1 MTGRKNLCAH
11 IPIALH
17 EKVSA
22 ARAEAGLNT
31 NDYVTQVLTEYYDWK
46 ENGGNI
52 MARKAENTRTLA
64 FQIPEELFQRIKEH
78 LEKES
83 RRRGIRLTQ
92 RDFVLGLIEQ
102 ALDEAERE
110 DARTEETAA
119 GQSDGADAQPEPGAE
134 SPNGEPEAEEDG
146 EEAEEADS
154 AESAENAPADAV
166 EDADSANESQ
176 SPEGN

>member
-64 FQIPEELFQRIKEH
+64 FQIPEELFQRIKNH

-83 RRRGIRLTQ
+83 KRRGIRLTQ

-110 DARTEETAA
+110 AARTEETAA
-119 GQSDGADAQPEPGAE
+119 GQSDGADARPEPGE
-134 SPNGEPEAEEDG
+134 DSPNREPEGVADGEDAEED
-146 EEAEEADS
+146 
-154 AESAENAPADAV
+154 SAENAPADGV
-166 EDADSANESQ
+166 EDAGIADA
-176 SPEGN
+176 